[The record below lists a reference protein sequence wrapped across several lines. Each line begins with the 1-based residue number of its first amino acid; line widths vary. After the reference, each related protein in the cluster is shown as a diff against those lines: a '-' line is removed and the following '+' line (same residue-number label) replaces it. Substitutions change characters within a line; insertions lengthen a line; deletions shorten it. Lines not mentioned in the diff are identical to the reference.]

1 MKLIEVRF
9 KIRYLLEEKVK
20 VLIHKVEVES
30 DSTDKELDQQITEYY
45 WKEIVQPE
53 DKKIAQTYPYEI
65 I

>member
-30 DSTDKELDQQITEYY
+30 DSTDKELDQQIKEYY
-45 WKEIVQPE
+45 WKEIVQP
-53 DKKIAQTYPYEI
+53 
-65 I
+65 